1 MYDWAKSRYFKGEIV
16 DAVIGNMWCES
27 KILRVI
33 PPTEAEI
40 AADKENEVTEVNE
53 DGSPKEK
60 EEQNGGGPPPP
71 PPEHLFKYEVEE
83 TEPDDEDMV
92 ELHIIEADD
101 VKREKG
107 LFSREKLNLYLK
119 SVVELDGAVFK
130 VKPKASK
137 LYNLDTLKIEDV
149 FAGPEPQF
157 EESLRKIAAVMN
169 KKKGQCTLDG
179 WATATATKTEKKE
192 GKVKEAKEPKVTKPK
207 KQTPEEIE
215 EEMRK
220 LREAQVKF
228 REEQE
233 RKKEEMK
240 KKRIE
245 ERAKEAER
253 KKEEKR
259 LVKELIEEWSSRR
272 EDLDCE
278 DLKSLPVPTPVR
290 CRIPN
295 QLTGDVFSLLE
306 FINSFSE
313 ILEVKDSYPGQ
324 GVTFQELEKA
334 LTESETCEGAFF
346 DILSFML
353 VTLFDLQL
361 EEEEEAKAD
370 TDKTADDLTWAGDL
384 GKDEV
389 IVGQITRATEAA
401 AFPRQHLGLSLREVH
416 LDQWSITEVLR
427 LHLEGSG
434 GYRGWNLQNWRHN
447 NRGGFRLQDDPGFQ
461 FCLDEPQIIEGLRTR
476 SVFELSVSEKLK
488 VMVCMVNQML
498 SFAGVRDEIDARN
511 ENVWETRVELR
522 KCRAEENK
530 RIKEHETEEKRIAK
544 EERKKLLEEAEK
556 KKEAKKQ
563 NKNKALEDRL
573 KKEENSGS
581 SQSQE
586 PEVVQKSPE
595 KKEEKIDEGPRMTSR
610 QMNLMK
616 EKEKEREAMILKE
629 KEAEAAYRDLGEDAK
644 RADFLERERE
654 IQVRNN
660 YL

>member
-1 MYDWAKSRYFKGEIV
+1 MEGSR
-16 DAVIGNMWCES
+16 
-27 KILRVI
+27 
-33 PPTEAEI
+33 
-40 AADKENEVTEVNE
+40 
-53 DGSPKEK
+53 
-60 EEQNGGGPPPP
+60 
-71 PPEHLFKYEVEE
+71 
-83 TEPDDEDMV
+83 
-92 ELHIIEADD
+92 
-101 VKREKG
+101 
-107 LFSREKLNLYLK
+107 
-119 SVVELDGAVFK
+119 
-130 VKPKASK
+130 
-137 LYNLDTLKIEDV
+137 
-149 FAGPEPQF
+149 
-157 EESLRKIAAVMN
+157 
-169 KKKGQCTLDG
+169 KKK
-179 WATATATKTEKKE
+179 
-192 GKVKEAKEPKVTKPK
+192 KEAKEPKVTKRK
-207 KQTPEEIE
+207 RQTPEEIE

>member
-1 MYDWAKSRYFKGEIV
+1 M
-16 DAVIGNMWCES
+16 
-27 KILRVI
+27 
-33 PPTEAEI
+33 
-40 AADKENEVTEVNE
+40 
-53 DGSPKEK
+53 
-60 EEQNGGGPPPP
+60 
-71 PPEHLFKYEVEE
+71 
-83 TEPDDEDMV
+83 
-92 ELHIIEADD
+92 
-101 VKREKG
+101 
-107 LFSREKLNLYLK
+107 
-119 SVVELDGAVFK
+119 
-130 VKPKASK
+130 
-137 LYNLDTLKIEDV
+137 
-149 FAGPEPQF
+149 
-157 EESLRKIAAVMN
+157 
-169 KKKGQCTLDG
+169 KGQCTLDG
-179 WATATATKTEKKE
+179 WATATAAKKE
-192 GKVKEAKEPKVTKPK
+192 GKVKEVKEAKVMKPK

-233 RKKEEMK
+233 KKKEEMK

-259 LVKELIEEWSSRR
+259 LVKELIDEWSSRR

-278 DLKSLPVPTPVR
+278 DLKALPVPTPVR
-290 CRIPN
+290 SRIPN

-334 LTESETCEGAFF
+334 LTETETCEGAFF

-361 EEEEEAKAD
+361 EEEEEAKAY

-447 NRGGFRLQDDPGFQ
+447 NRGGFKLQDDPGFQ
-461 FCLDEPQIIEGLRTR
+461 FCLDEPQIIESLRER

-488 VMVCMVNQML
+488 VLVCMVNQML
-498 SFAGVRDEIDARN
+498 SFAGVRDEIDTRN

-522 KCRAEENK
+522 KCRAEGNK
-530 RIKEHETEEKRIAK
+530 RIKEHEVEEKRIAK
-544 EERKKLLEEAEK
+544 EERKKLLEEKMKEI
-556 KKEAKKQ
+556 EAKKQ

-573 KKEENSGS
+573 KKEENSSS
-581 SQSQE
+581 SQKE
-586 PEVVQKSPE
+586 PEQVVKKSPE
-595 KKEEKIDEGPRMTSR
+595 KKEEKVDEGPRMTSR

-644 RADFLERERE
+644 REDFMERERE
-654 IQVRNN
+654 IQERLVNFKSKFGLHCLGRDRAFRRFWVFDSVPGLFVEHDDGEVGECRVEETPWRPDSSGPLTEEQATEKARQIMREKAGLPSASPSSDKENSKKN
-660 YL
+660 DPAMNKSDSAKTYSKKNPVLVQKVLTFNKEEGKSPKKSPLKSPLKSPQKVKEEEQVVKEEVEEKEASPPW